1 VRRHGQARSR
11 AADRKERRRAFPASF
26 VMPWK
31 DLELDGEHMR
41 VRMLRDANRPRS
53 TDEAEE
59 VFFSEAPK
67 SGDSCS
73 HVVLTQC

>member
-1 VRRHGQARSR
+1 M
-11 AADRKERRRAFPASF
+11 
-26 VMPWK
+26 MPWK

>member
-1 VRRHGQARSR
+1 
-11 AADRKERRRAFPASF
+11 
-26 VMPWK
+26 MPWK

-67 SGDSCS
+67 SADSGS
-73 HVVLTQC
+73 HILVPNAEKLRIIGELKF